1 MHVFGFSARPPTRFR
16 CARREVVD
24 TERADACDVGVAM
37 SRARKSM
44 RVVDGDAHSRR
55 VRRAKIRKISSSPVA
70 PNVRCLR
77 IGRITER
84 YVHIVK
90 IVIFLKSQEYVYL
103 SMI

>member
-55 VRRAKIRKISSSPVA
+55 VRRAKIRKMDFRLHLSLQMSDV
-70 PNVRCLR
+70 
-77 IGRITER
+77 
-84 YVHIVK
+84 YVLAVSQSYMF
-90 IVIFLKSQEYVYL
+90 IFSKSLYF
-103 SMI
+103 SKTKSTFT